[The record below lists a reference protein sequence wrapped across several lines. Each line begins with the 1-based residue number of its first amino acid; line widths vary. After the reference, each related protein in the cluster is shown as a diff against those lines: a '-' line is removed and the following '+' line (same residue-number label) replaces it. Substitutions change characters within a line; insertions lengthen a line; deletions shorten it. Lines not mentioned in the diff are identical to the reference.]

1 MLSKKWAFALG
12 VLSLSTACVMA
23 DQEEGLNDN
32 QSSSSKRV
40 GELPSGVITPAVGP
54 MVNLAPSSRPSVFTT
69 ADFIYWKAQQDGLE
83 YAVNGVIGFEAPN
96 ADTGV
101 FYSVEPDHG
110 KVKVAGRPW
119 EPGFKLGIG
128 LEFQHDGWDLF
139 TQWTWLNP
147 TTHNK
152 NVSNLGSSEYALNS
166 AIPSRTGLLF
176 QKVGN
181 CDKVSG
187 AWTLHYNVMD
197 LELGRNFFLSRY
209 MTLRPHVGLK
219 TAWVN
224 QKFNTAFSLS
234 PDAELVFLV
243 DSLQYSGGALQSRQS
258 QESWGLGIRAG
269 LDPVWRFSRNW
280 GLYGNIAASAMYQYY
295 SDTLEMKLQNTTF
308 QYEGQGLGGLRS
320 FDVINANR
328 SQHVVTPVLELGL
341 GIEYMTWFC
350 DQAYMVELKAGWEE
364 QIWFNTNRFLDA
376 FSTGNLT
383 LEGFTLKA
391 GFHF

>member
-1 MLSKKWAFALG
+1 
-12 VLSLSTACVMA
+12 
-23 DQEEGLNDN
+23 
-32 QSSSSKRV
+32 
-40 GELPSGVITPAVGP
+40 
-54 MVNLAPSSRPSVFTT
+54 
-69 ADFIYWKAQQDGLE
+69 
-83 YAVNGVIGFEAPN
+83 
-96 ADTGV
+96 
-101 FYSVEPDHG
+101 
-110 KVKVAGRPW
+110 
-119 EPGFKLGIG
+119 
-128 LEFQHDGWDLF
+128 
-139 TQWTWLNP
+139 
-147 TTHNK
+147 
-152 NVSNLGSSEYALNS
+152 
-166 AIPSRTGLLF
+166 
-176 QKVGN
+176 
-181 CDKVSG
+181 
-187 AWTLHYNVMD
+187 MD

-383 LEGFTLKA
+383 LQGFTLKA